1 MIIVIKLKIN
11 AKLAPT
17 INNKGIRSKESICKK
32 KNPAIKGRGIIAED
46 NAKDNLSFLLAII
59 FLNWLTANIIIKKEM
74 LILRISWLSS
84 YWGNITSQAK
94 IRKLKFKKFIIIT
107 KKTAAKLMRIDMKLA
122 LAMLIW
128 RISLEY
134 RAFIGCI
141 NTISA
146 TMANFHIKSYDP
158 SVSIE
163 KILATKI
170 LSKEKINIKA
180 RELKKY
186 DEAFSKDWKNNF
198 NLVIFMTW
206 ISDNLSNL
214 KATAIGLTKILI
226 LATTRAQ
233 A

>member
-1 MIIVIKLKIN
+1 MIVKKLKIN
-11 AKLAPT
+11 AKLAPD
-17 INNKGIRSKESICKK
+17 INNKGIVLKESICKK
-32 KNPAIKGRGIIAED
+32 TNPAIKGRGIIAED

-74 LILRISWLSS
+74 LILRISWLKS
-84 YWGNITSQAK
+84 YLVNITSQAK
-94 IRKLKFKKFIIIT
+94 TRNSKFNKFIIIT
-107 KKTAAKLMRIDMKLA
+107 KRAAAKLMRIDMKLA

-134 RAFIGCI
+134 KAFIGCI
-141 NTISA
+141 KTIST
-146 TMANFHIKSYDP
+146 TMASFHIKSYDP

-170 LSKEKINIKA
+170 LSKEKISIKA
-180 RELKKY
+180 KELKKY
-186 DEAFSKDWKNNF
+186 DEALNKDWKNDF
-198 NLVIFMTW
+198 KLVILMTL

-214 KATAIGLTKILI
+214 RATAIGLAKMLI